1 MFCSRSI
8 KLLDRANLDV
18 CNEFDHLR
26 KILPTF
32 RMGLIVFV
40 LFLYFLDE
48 VVEVFVN
55 IEVYHP
61 DGIAVDW
68 LSRNLYWTD
77 TGSDLIQVAKLTDFT
92 RKVIISK
99 GLDEPRAIVLDPLK
113 G

>member
-1 MFCSRSI
+1 MFVMILTIFKDIADIQDRPNSI
-8 KLLDRANLDV
+8 
-18 CNEFDHLR
+18 CFFYGH
-26 KILPTF
+26 
-32 RMGLIVFV
+32 
-40 LFLYFLDE
+40 DE
-48 VVEVFVN
+48 VVEMFVN

-92 RKVIISK
+92 RKVIISE